1 MIILDSDDD
10 IKILK
15 PTTSYESRPIN
26 SSGADE
32 ENHASNSR
40 HHVTQCRIVFHR
52 LQKIL

>member
-1 MIILDSDDD
+1 M

-26 SSGADE
+26 LSGAE

-52 LQKIL
+52 LQNILL